1 MPLPDL
7 LPLVG
12 LIPVGLPW
20 VTATA
25 IAAVGIGLVVVS
37 SGSRWVRSPPVV
49 VPLFVLADLL
59 LCWMLLR
66 GAVRGWR
73 RRGILWRGTHYS
85 EEMLRGG
92 MRVRFP

>member
-49 VPLFVLADLL
+49 VPLS
-59 LCWMLLR
+59 R
-66 GAVRGWR
+66 
-73 RRGILWRGTHYS
+73 
-85 EEMLRGG
+85 
-92 MRVRFP
+92 